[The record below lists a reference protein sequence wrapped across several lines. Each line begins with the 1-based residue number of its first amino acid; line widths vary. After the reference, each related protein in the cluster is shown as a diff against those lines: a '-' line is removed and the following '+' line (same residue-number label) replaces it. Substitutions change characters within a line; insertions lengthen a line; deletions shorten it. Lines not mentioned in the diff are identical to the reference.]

1 MATKIQVRRDTAAN
15 WTANDPTLSDGEIG
29 FETDTGLFKI
39 GTNNTS
45 WTSLEYAQVS
55 AQGYNLFTDTV
66 TLFDPYTE
74 QELSTLGAVPGPPYK
89 LKVYA
94 NVDNYAYTVG
104 DTVKIKNFY
113 DVEDINPVLSASATS
128 VDALD
133 SLSEGYLTAT
143 FNTSSPMDI
152 YPNQYIVATDA
163 NGSGWVVSI
172 YISTVSGTEIYGSY
186 TTLTAPES
194 STVTSNWIVE
204 RAIGSSPIPE
214 YYNSN
219 RNIVGNI
226 SGVGSNSYT
235 IDILD
240 YATDRWESNTCNVG
254 LSGVRGLEG
263 SSGPTGDPGLTGDPG
278 TNGENG
284 APGAAGAEG
293 PQGPGYEVTYDSNVH
308 MLYESVSYVWNAYSV
323 TSWAEGMQYTVPGD
337 FSNSAYRVGDYVKFH
352 FGDPSLPASPYIE
365 GWIYELDPTYARIVV
380 QRWSNNSDWSTTV
393 ASAAAIVPI
402 FSAHFEPGYNFDRRI
417 DVDGGMVQAP
427 FTNISYPTFLSDIQ
441 YGTSRGF
448 EGYHR
453 GSYNPGDYVVIS
465 SRSNPGIKVFAYIGS
480 IGYANFADQFYIY
493 PLEVLTWDA
502 DEEDD
507 FNDWKLSIASPP
519 KKEYKLTNPLPLPW
533 DGVDTPPAP
542 LSPTT
547 AFAKPAILDVVSIV
561 GDPGLFE
568 VGNLVRAVSK
578 SEPTAAFYGEI
589 TEIGSA
595 SNSFV
600 NSIEV
605 SDVSEWTV
613 AAENTYSDWEL
624 FLGEKPVE
632 YQLATPE
639 KISTS
644 TNINITAE
652 DMGKIIYTYNG
663 DPITITLDPSA
674 SSVPHQSQV
683 TIIQRWNGEV
693 TISPSET
700 SGTIYFAETDGLTE
714 GTVTLKGIYSA
725 ATLINA
731 EGFWIV
737 IGSFGSAAAYVGA

>member
-1 MATKIQVRRDTAAN
+1 
-15 WTANDPTLSDGEIG
+15 
-29 FETDTGLFKI
+29 
-39 GTNNTS
+39 
-45 WTSLEYAQVS
+45 
-55 AQGYNLFTDTV
+55 
-66 TLFDPYTE
+66 
-74 QELSTLGAVPGPPYK
+74 
-89 LKVYA
+89 
-94 NVDNYAYTVG
+94 
-104 DTVKIKNFY
+104 
-113 DVEDINPVLSASATS
+113 
-128 VDALD
+128 
-133 SLSEGYLTAT
+133 
-143 FNTSSPMDI
+143 
-152 YPNQYIVATDA
+152 
-163 NGSGWVVSI
+163 
-172 YISTVSGTEIYGSY
+172 
-186 TTLTAPES
+186 
-194 STVTSNWIVE
+194 
-204 RAIGSSPIPE
+204 
-214 YYNSN
+214 
-219 RNIVGNI
+219 
-226 SGVGSNSYT
+226 
-235 IDILD
+235 
-240 YATDRWESNTCNVG
+240 
-254 LSGVRGLEG
+254 
-263 SSGPTGDPGLTGDPG
+263 
-278 TNGENG
+278 
-284 APGAAGAEG
+284 
-293 PQGPGYEVTYDSNVH
+293 
-308 MLYESVSYVWNAYSV
+308 
-323 TSWAEGMQYTVPGD
+323 MQYTVPGD

-441 YGTSRGF
+441 YGTSRSF

-502 DEEDD
+502 SEEDD
-507 FNDWKLSIASPP
+507 FNDWTLSIASPP

-533 DGVDTPPAP
+533 DAVDSPPAP

-613 AAENTYSDWEL
+613 AAENTYNDWQL
-624 FLGEKPVE
+624 SLGQKPVE

-644 TNINITAE
+644 TNINITTE

-674 SSVPHQSQV
+674 MQVPYQSQV

-693 TISPSET
+693 TISPSAT

-731 EGFWIV
+731 EGFWIL
-737 IGSFGSAAAYVGA
+737 IGSFGSANPYVGA

>member
-1 MATKIQVRRDTAAN
+1 MATRIQVRRDTAAN

-39 GTNNTS
+39 GANDTA
-45 WTSLEYAQVS
+45 WTLLNYAQV
-55 AQGYNLFTDTV
+55 A
-66 TLFDPYTE
+66 
-74 QELSTLGAVPGPPYK
+74 GP
-89 LKVYA
+89 
-94 NVDNYAYTVG
+94 T
-104 DTVKIKNFY
+104 
-113 DVEDINPVLSASATS
+113 
-128 VDALD
+128 
-133 SLSEGYLTAT
+133 
-143 FNTSSPMDI
+143 
-152 YPNQYIVATDA
+152 
-163 NGSGWVVSI
+163 
-172 YISTVSGTEIYGSY
+172 
-186 TTLTAPES
+186 
-194 STVTSNWIVE
+194 
-204 RAIGSSPIPE
+204 
-214 YYNSN
+214 
-219 RNIVGNI
+219 
-226 SGVGSNSYT
+226 
-235 IDILD
+235 
-240 YATDRWESNTCNVG
+240 
-254 LSGVRGLEG
+254 GLEG
-263 SSGPTGDPGLTGDPG
+263 PPGIPG
-278 TNGENG
+278 SNGENG
-284 APGAAGAEG
+284 APGDNGLSAYDIWINQGNSGTEEDFFNSL
-293 PQGPGYEVTYDSNVH
+293 QGPGYEVSYDSNVH
-308 MLYESVSYVWNAYSV
+308 MLYDSVSYVWSAYSV

-337 FSNSAYRVGDYVKFH
+337 FLNSAYRVGDYVKFH

-417 DVDGGMVQAP
+417 SVSDGMVEAP
-427 FTNISYPTFLSDIQ
+427 FTNISYSTFLSDIQ
-441 YGTSRGF
+441 YGTSRSF

-480 IGYANFADQFYIY
+480 IGYADFADQFYIY
-493 PLEVLTWDA
+493 PIEVLTWDA
-502 DEEDD
+502 DEEDE
-507 FNDWKLSIASPP
+507 FNDWTLSIASPP
-519 KKEYKLTNPLPLPW
+519 KKEYKLSNPLPLPW
-533 DGVDTPPAP
+533 DAVDSPPAP
-542 LSPTT
+542 P
-547 AFAKPAILDVVSIV
+547 AAPAQFAKPAILDVVSIF

-589 TEIGSA
+589 TELGSA

-600 NSIEV
+600 NSVEV

-613 AAENTYSDWEL
+613 AAENTYSDWQL

-644 TNINITAE
+644 TSINITAE

-683 TIIQRWNGEV
+683 TIIQRWSGEV
-693 TISPSET
+693 TISPSAT
-700 SGTIYFAETDGLTE
+700 SGTIYFAETDGITE

-731 EGFWIV
+731 EGFWIL
-737 IGSFGSAAAYVGA
+737 IGSFGSAAAYVEA